1 MFPTGLLAGSGWAS
15 GLNLWAVVS
24 VLGIAGRAGWAD
36 TPELLHNPVVIAV
49 AVMLYVV
56 EFVVDK
62 IPYVDSAWDIIN
74 TVIRPTG
81 AGALAVLLTPHEST
95 ASRVVAVA
103 GSSTAALTSHSAKA
117 SLRALINVSPE
128 PLSNILASLG
138 EDSIAISLVA
148 FAIAHPKTA
157 LVITIIAMIACVVF
171 VWWAVR
177 ALKRV
182 GRRLFGRRGRPN
194 EVAKRFS

>member
-15 GLNLWAVVS
+15 GLNLWAVVAL
-24 VLGIAGRAGWAD
+24 LGIAGRAGWAD
-36 TPELLHNPVVIAV
+36 TPDLLHNPAVIAV
-49 AVMLYVV
+49 AVVLYGI

-62 IPYVDSAWDIIN
+62 IPYVDSAWDVVN

-81 AGALAVLLTPHEST
+81 AGALAVLMTPHEST

-103 GSSTAALTSHSAKA
+103 GASTAALTSHSAKA
-117 SLRALINVSPE
+117 ALRALINVSPE
-128 PLSNILASLG
+128 PVSNIIASLG

-148 FAIAHPKTA
+148 FALAHPKTA
-157 LVITIIAMIACVVF
+157 LVITIMAVIACVVF

-177 ALKRV
+177 TLKRI
-182 GRRLFGRRGRPN
+182 GRRLFRRGQPN
-194 EVAKRFS
+194 EVAKRLS

>member
-15 GLNLWAVVS
+15 GLNLWAVVA

-36 TPELLHNPVVIAV
+36 TPDLLHNPAVIAV
-49 AVMLYVV
+49 AVLLYAV

-62 IPYVDSAWDIIN
+62 IPYVDSAWDLAN

-81 AGALAVLLTPHEST
+81 AGALAVLMTPHESA

-103 GSSTAALTSHSAKA
+103 GASTAALTSHSAKA

-128 PLSNILASLG
+128 PVSNIIASVG

-148 FAIAHPKTA
+148 FALAHPKTA
-157 LVITIIAMIACVVF
+157 LVITIVAVIACVVF

-177 ALKRV
+177 TLKRI
-182 GRRLFGRRGRPN
+182 GRRLFARRGRTN
-194 EVAKRFS
+194 NLANGV

>member
-15 GLNLWAVVS
+15 GLNLWAVVA

-36 TPELLHNPVVIAV
+36 TPDLLHNPAVITV
-49 AVMLYVV
+49 ALVLYAV

-62 IPYVDSAWDIIN
+62 IPYVDSAWDVIN

-81 AGALAVLLTPHEST
+81 AGALAVLMTPHEST

-103 GSSTAALTSHSAKA
+103 GASTAALTSHSAKA

-128 PLSNILASLG
+128 PVSNIIASVG
-138 EDSIAISLVA
+138 EDGIAISLVA
-148 FAIAHPKTA
+148 FALAHPKTA
-157 LVITIIAMIACVVF
+157 LVITIVAVIACIVF

-177 ALKRV
+177 TLKRI
-182 GRRLFGRRGRPN
+182 GRRLFARRSRPN
-194 EVAKRFS
+194 DLVTGP